1 MSNVTDKD
9 ILIRNVRFHYGW
21 EEITKKMSMGAEF
34 ITKTPKDQDARFLTI
49 TGQLLANPALQDQ
62 YFSTF
67 QKKLNNSGIFYGIE
81 VVNIHGD
88 ISKAEKLVF
97 TLRCEF

>member
-1 MSNVTDKD
+1 
-9 ILIRNVRFHYGW
+9 
-21 EEITKKMSMGAEF
+21 MGTEWTF
-34 ITKTPKDQDARFLTI
+34 KTPKDQESRFVTI
-49 TGQLLANPALQDQ
+49 NGQLMSNPALQDQ

-67 QKKLNNSGIFYGIE
+67 QKKLNNSGLFYDIE
-81 VVNIHGD
+81 VVNVHGD